1 METERKIRILKG
13 KAEALSLTCN
23 LANVY
28 WNRVKMCFNIP
39 LVLTS
44 SVMAIINSITS
55 DGNDLKLYNII
66 VNSVSVLIISLNNSI
81 KSGEKADNFKKLSQ
95 SFLILVSEV
104 ENDEKKDFHL
114 YNIKF
119 DNLINDIEFSDI
131 NTSIKKQVNMLFD
144 DDELPLQIKI
154 VDFKKRIRSSA
165 PSSATPS
172 VDLGSVNSV

>member
-44 SVMAIINSITS
+44 SVMALTNSLTT

-81 KSGEKADNFKKLSQ
+81 KSGEKADNLKKLSQ
-95 SFLILVSEV
+95 SFLLLVSEI
-104 ENDEKKDFHL
+104 ENDEKKDLHL

-154 VDFKKRIRSSA
+154 VNFKKRIRSS
-165 PSSATPS
+165 PSSSTPS
-172 VDLGSVNSV
+172 VDLGNVSRV

>member
-1 METERKIRILKG
+1 METENKLHILKS

-28 WNRVKMCFNIP
+28 WSRVKMCFNIP

-44 SVMAIINSITS
+44 SVMAIINSITT

-81 KSGEKADNFKKLSQ
+81 KASEKADNFKKLSQ
-95 SFLILVSEV
+95 TFLLLVNEIDD
-104 ENDEKKDFHL
+104 DEKKDLHL
-114 YNIKF
+114 YNIKYN
-119 DNLINDIEFSDI
+119 NLINSIEFSDI
-131 NTSIKKQVNMLFD
+131 TERIKKQVNNYFD
-144 DDELPLQIKI
+144 EDELPLQIKI
-154 VDFKKRIRSSA
+154 VDFKKRTRTP

-172 VDLGSVNSV
+172 VNLGMVDRV

>member
-1 METERKIRILKG
+1 
-13 KAEALSLTCN
+13 
-23 LANVY
+23 
-28 WNRVKMCFNIP
+28 
-39 LVLTS
+39 
-44 SVMAIINSITS
+44 MAIINSLTT

-81 KSGEKADNFKKLSQ
+81 KSGEKADNLKKLSQ
-95 SFLILVSEV
+95 SFLLLVSEI
-104 ENDEKKDFHL
+104 ENDEKKDLHL

-144 DDELPLQIKI
+144 DEELPLQIKI
-154 VDFKKRIRSSA
+154 VDFKKRIRSSTT
-165 PSSATPS
+165 SSATPS

>member
-1 METERKIRILKG
+1 
-13 KAEALSLTCN
+13 
-23 LANVY
+23 
-28 WNRVKMCFNIP
+28 
-39 LVLTS
+39 
-44 SVMAIINSITS
+44 MAIINSITS

-81 KSGEKADNFKKLSQ
+81 KSGEKADNLKKLSQ
-95 SFLILVSEV
+95 SFLLLVSEI
-104 ENDEKKDFHL
+104 ENDEKKDLHL

-154 VDFKKRIRSSA
+154 VDFKKRIRSSP